1 MISNIRLFLIN
12 FLISTILLKNCG
24 IINIFQNEKKIN
36 SITPYKTQKSFQ
48 SEKNGKS
55 LTISG
60 WIFLE
65 DKKNRNN
72 QIIKINLKQELNSK
86 LAKELIR
93 IEYNKIFNNNSE
105 LILRLTENNNSKKV
119 IKEKIEFP
127 LENWI
132 FLTLSFNFEKN
143 KFNLLIEGLDP
154 SKFIFAKNY
163 EILFSEFEILK
174 IIDFNF
180 GCYDNK
186 VDECFIGGI
195 KNFNLFLN
203 FSDDLETLKF
213 LDFDNENR
221 NFLFDINE
229 NSKKQDFLS
238 KDLKP
243 TSYEIKGKKIYGDNE
258 ENHIIFKG
266 GNVIEIKDIILF
278 DFLKINESPTLYFV
292 FKYKE
297 PLPDKF
303 PIFFQKDFSKNNQ
316 IEIFLKKNGNKK
328 RSIIVNFFN
337 KIIFESENYLEENKM
352 QNFSISFLRSRTSLK
367 ILFTNKIKNQISE
380 KILFPAIENG
390 KIELLNTDIKYVG
403 KFYLYQF
410 NILKNSSGIILS
422 NILKKEN
429 DKECKNNCLIFSS
442 FFETEKKCIECNSD
456 KVLFLERKNC
466 EFFCP
471 KNFKNINNRCFK
483 CKEEN
488 CSEIDQDFFEI
499 QKSGE
504 NQIILKTKKDL
515 KNFKNDFSKSFDVS
529 IKNGVKS
536 EDFDFDVED
545 DKKNNRGI
553 YDFKFFNDKLDN
565 KKIIFSPK
573 KNIFIYDSKK
583 NLFQNPIF
591 LKSDSLAGS
600 KAVLIPEKKKLESK
614 KKNKKNSKNHNLK
627 YLAIISSII
636 FYLTMIIGLI
646 GVIFKC
652 PYISSD
658 WNTFYEQ
665 KFLQAFLICQYLVFW
680 TLYNFSPPENLNSFF
695 FKFFEII
702 IKWHKIFKETTQS
715 DNLSSKYFNDYF
727 FVNKKERF
735 FENDIYTHFFTNFSF
750 IILLQF
756 IFLFFYLVSKIIY
769 YFLNKQKLQINYQ
782 PENPEIEKK
791 NQSKMK
797 IINFFRII
805 NDFFEWQFII
815 TIFLM
820 FIIECSIFIFYNFY
834 HKNFSHAFFIFSLIL
849 AIIYLMIILFFLSI
863 LFLVPVKYSQTQ
875 NKRNLSFW
883 FVWKGLVRNKFQKF
897 FQAIQYLFY
906 FIFSIVIVFSYN
918 NKNIQIIVNFIF
930 LILFFVYIVVYRPAN
945 EKFWKYEQIGIHAF
959 MILTKLLLLILI
971 VDDDKNNISENN
983 KSNIGYTI
991 AVFIF
996 LILLWNFVVLL
1007 VKLIM
1012 RLIACY
1018 NAKQITNNNNS
1029 KLIINKEEENNLVD
1043 GKENNLVNE
1052 NREEN
1057 YNIFDFDKNEEFP
1070 KMGGNPHFAD
1080 IVKPDKGEEDF
1091 YDDVLKQ
1098 KKIDENVHF
1107 EDQRDNLINSE
1118 FDDREKNMTRD
1129 NKFIEKVYMKE
1140 KDEFG
1145 NFKIYDDDKNLFDND
1160 FDKKR
1165 KEFENDKLRVLAIKE
1180 RTNHL
1185 NHNGGFD
1192 STKNIGYNETISFG
1206 KSDNRFIN
1214 TLLKKNKN
1222 ISGRK

>member
-1 MISNIRLFLIN
+1 
-12 FLISTILLKNCG
+12 
-24 IINIFQNEKKIN
+24 
-36 SITPYKTQKSFQ
+36 
-48 SEKNGKS
+48 
-55 LTISG
+55 
-60 WIFLE
+60 
-65 DKKNRNN
+65 
-72 QIIKINLKQELNSK
+72 
-86 LAKELIR
+86 
-93 IEYNKIFNNNSE
+93 
-105 LILRLTENNNSKKV
+105 
-119 IKEKIEFP
+119 
-127 LENWI
+127 
-132 FLTLSFNFEKN
+132 
-143 KFNLLIEGLDP
+143 
-154 SKFIFAKNY
+154 
-163 EILFSEFEILK
+163 
-174 IIDFNF
+174 
-180 GCYDNK
+180 
-186 VDECFIGGI
+186 
-195 KNFNLFLN
+195 
-203 FSDDLETLKF
+203 
-213 LDFDNENR
+213 
-221 NFLFDINE
+221 
-229 NSKKQDFLS
+229 
-238 KDLKP
+238 
-243 TSYEIKGKKIYGDNE
+243 
-258 ENHIIFKG
+258 
-266 GNVIEIKDIILF
+266 
-278 DFLKINESPTLYFV
+278 
-292 FKYKE
+292 
-297 PLPDKF
+297 
-303 PIFFQKDFSKNNQ
+303 
-316 IEIFLKKNGNKK
+316 
-328 RSIIVNFFN
+328 
-337 KIIFESENYLEENKM
+337 
-352 QNFSISFLRSRTSLK
+352 
-367 ILFTNKIKNQISE
+367 
-380 KILFPAIENG
+380 
-390 KIELLNTDIKYVG
+390 
-403 KFYLYQF
+403 
-410 NILKNSSGIILS
+410 
-422 NILKKEN
+422 
-429 DKECKNNCLIFSS
+429 
-442 FFETEKKCIECNSD
+442 
-456 KVLFLERKNC
+456 
-466 EFFCP
+466 
-471 KNFKNINNRCFK
+471 
-483 CKEEN
+483 
-488 CSEIDQDFFEI
+488 
-499 QKSGE
+499 
-504 NQIILKTKKDL
+504 
-515 KNFKNDFSKSFDVS
+515 
-529 IKNGVKS
+529 
-536 EDFDFDVED
+536 
-545 DKKNNRGI
+545 
-553 YDFKFFNDKLDN
+553 
-565 KKIIFSPK
+565 
-573 KNIFIYDSKK
+573 
-583 NLFQNPIF
+583 
-591 LKSDSLAGS
+591 
-600 KAVLIPEKKKLESK
+600 
-614 KKNKKNSKNHNLK
+614 
-627 YLAIISSII
+627 
-636 FYLTMIIGLI
+636 
-646 GVIFKC
+646 
-652 PYISSD
+652 
-658 WNTFYEQ
+658 
-665 KFLQAFLICQYLVFW
+665 
-680 TLYNFSPPENLNSFF
+680 
-695 FKFFEII
+695 
-702 IKWHKIFKETTQS
+702 
-715 DNLSSKYFNDYF
+715 
-727 FVNKKERF
+727 
-735 FENDIYTHFFTNFSF
+735 
-750 IILLQF
+750 
-756 IFLFFYLVSKIIY
+756 
-769 YFLNKQKLQINYQ
+769 
-782 PENPEIEKK
+782 
-791 NQSKMK
+791 
-797 IINFFRII
+797 
-805 NDFFEWQFII
+805 
-815 TIFLM
+815 M